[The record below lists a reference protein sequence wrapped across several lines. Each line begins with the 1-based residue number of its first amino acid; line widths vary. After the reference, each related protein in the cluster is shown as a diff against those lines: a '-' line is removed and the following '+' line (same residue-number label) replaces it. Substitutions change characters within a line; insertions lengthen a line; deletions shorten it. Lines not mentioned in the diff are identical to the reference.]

1 MDKIIGI
8 DIGGT
13 KIAIGRADTRGKLE
27 DSVRFPTDVSR
38 GYRSILEEIIEKT
51 SKLFERDSV
60 KAIGIGCGGP
70 LDSKKGRILSPP
82 NLPGWDDVP
91 LVDDIKGVFN
101 VPVYLENDA
110 NAAALGEFYFGAG
123 KDVSNMVYMTLS
135 TGIGGGI
142 ILNNK
147 LIHGVRD
154 SGGEVGHQTILPDGP
169 LCNCGNR
176 GCLEALSSGT
186 GIAKIFREK
195 LASGRESIVTSWVKE
210 PEEISAKIIADA
222 AKAGDS
228 LSKEVWDSA
237 IYYLGIGISN
247 IVTIVSPEMVVLG
260 GSLTKYG
267 ESLFV
272 NVREIVKE
280 RARLVPVDEIKI
292 VPAQLGDNVG
302 ILGAVAVGLLG
313 DER

>member
-13 KIAIGRADTRGKLE
+13 KIAIGRADTRGNLE
-27 DSVRFPTDVSR
+27 DSVRFPTDVTR

-70 LDSKKGRILSPP
+70 LDSKRGRILSPP

-186 GIAKIFREK
+186 GIARIFREK
-195 LASGRESIVTSWVKE
+195 LASGRESIVTSWVKD

>member
-13 KIAIGRADTRGKLE
+13 KIAIGRADTKGNLE
-27 DSVRFPTDVSR
+27 DSVRFPTNTSR
-38 GYRSILEEIIEKT
+38 GYRTIVEEIIEKT
-51 SKLFERDSV
+51 YKLFKGHSI

-70 LDSKKGRILSPP
+70 LDSKRGRILSPP

-91 LVDDIKGVFN
+91 LVDDIRSVFD

-123 KDVSNMVYMTLS
+123 KDVRNMVYITLS

-142 ILNNK
+142 ILNNR
-147 LIHGVRD
+147 LVHGVRD

-195 LASGRESIVTSWVKE
+195 LKAGRDSIVTQWVKD

-222 AKAGDS
+222 AKAGDP
-228 LSKEVWDSA
+228 LAKEVWDSA
-237 IYYLGIGISN
+237 IYYLGIGIAN
-247 IVTIVSPEMVVLG
+247 ILTIVSPEMVVLG

-267 ESLFV
+267 ESLFEG
-272 NVREIVKE
+272 VRRIVKE
-280 RARLVPVDEIKI
+280 RARLVPVDDIKI

-302 ILGAVAVGLLG
+302 VLGAVAVGLLG

>member
-1 MDKIIGI
+1 M
-8 DIGGT
+8 
-13 KIAIGRADTRGKLE
+13 
-27 DSVRFPTDVSR
+27 
-38 GYRSILEEIIEKT
+38 
-51 SKLFERDSV
+51 
-60 KAIGIGCGGP
+60 
-70 LDSKKGRILSPP
+70 
-82 NLPGWDDVP
+82 
-91 LVDDIKGVFN
+91 
-101 VPVYLENDA
+101 
-110 NAAALGEFYFGAG
+110 
-123 KDVSNMVYMTLS
+123 
-135 TGIGGGI
+135 
-142 ILNNK
+142 
-147 LIHGVRD
+147 
-154 SGGEVGHQTILPDGP
+154 
-169 LCNCGNR
+169 
-176 GCLEALSSGT
+176 
-186 GIAKIFREK
+186 
-195 LASGRESIVTSWVKE
+195 KE

-272 NVREIVKE
+272 NVRKIVKE

>member
-13 KIAIGRADTRGKLE
+13 KIAIGRADINGNLE
-27 DSVRFPTDVSR
+27 DSVRFPTNVSR
-38 GYRSILEEIIEKT
+38 GYKVIVREIIEKT
-51 SKLFERDSV
+51 AKLINGHSI

-70 LDSKKGRILSPP
+70 LDSKRGRILSPP
-82 NLPGWDDVP
+82 NLPGWDNVP
-91 LVDDIKGVFN
+91 LVEDIRSVFN

-110 NAAALGEFYFGAG
+110 NAAALGEFHFGAG
-123 KDVSNMVYMTLS
+123 KEVSNMVYMTLS

-142 ILNNK
+142 ILNNR

-195 LASGRESIVTSWVKE
+195 LASGRKSIVTEWVKD
-210 PEEISAKIIADA
+210 PEEISAKVIADA
-222 AKAGDS
+222 AKMGDP
-228 LSKEVWDSA
+228 LAIEVWDSA
-237 IYYLGIGISN
+237 IYYLGIGIAN

-260 GSLTKYG
+260 GSLIKYG
-267 ESLFV
+267 ETLFV
-272 NVREIVKE
+272 RIREIVKE
-280 RARLVPVDEIKI
+280 RARLVPTEEIKI
-292 VPAQLGDNVG
+292 VPARLGDDVG
-302 ILGAVAVGLLG
+302 VLGAVAVGLLG